1 MVREEDAVPFGIPGE
16 PAQIRVTLQCLSHSP
31 WGSISCPQP
40 GALLQN
46 HSVSYLD
53 RLGARDDDRGF
64 VEDIDP
70 HDGPILL
77 SPGNQ
82 SDAKEA
88 VNYQRCEHQQINSG
102 SAGETGCPIPGVG
115 GTQGSGA

>member
-1 MVREEDAVPFGIPGE
+1 M
-16 PAQIRVTLQCLSHSP
+16 TLQCLSHSP
-31 WGSISCPQP
+31 WGSVSCPQP
-40 GALLQN
+40 GKGRALLQI
-46 HSVSYLD
+46 HAVPYLD

-70 HDGPILL
+70 DNGPVLL

-88 VNYQRCEHQQINSG
+88 VNYQRCAHHQINPG
-102 SAGETGCPIPGVG
+102 SAGETGHLTPGVG
-115 GTQGSGA
+115 GTQQGSGA